1 MAKINLK
8 IQGMTCINCV
18 KKVENSLGSLEG
30 VTEVTVNQKKG
41 SAQITYDDSAI
52 AETDLIRAVVDV
64 GFRAEV
70 KRGLFG

>member
-1 MAKINLK
+1 MAKINLN

-18 KKVENSLGSLEG
+18 NKVENSLKSVEG
-30 VTEVTVNQKKG
+30 VSEVTVNQKKG
-41 SAQITYDDSAI
+41 SAQVVYDDSVA
-52 AETDLIRAVVDV
+52 TDKDLIRAVVDV

>member
-1 MAKINLK
+1 MAKINLT

-18 KKVENSLGSLEG
+18 NKVENSLKSVDG
-30 VTEVTVNQKKG
+30 VSDVTVNQKKG
-41 SAQITYDDSAI
+41 SAQVVYDDSVV
-52 AETDLIRAVVDV
+52 TDKDLIRAVVDV